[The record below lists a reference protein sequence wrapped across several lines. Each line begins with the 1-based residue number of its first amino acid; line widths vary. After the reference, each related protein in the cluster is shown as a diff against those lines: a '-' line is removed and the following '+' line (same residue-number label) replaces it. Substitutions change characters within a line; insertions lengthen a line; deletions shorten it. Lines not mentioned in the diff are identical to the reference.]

1 VRDIVMY
8 SEIGTIVMT
17 VAFNL
22 LPRLFPTA
30 TRQAAYKVQDRLD
43 EELSEK
49 ESGGSKVKLFFP
61 WKAMIVISVV
71 LTVVVNLVG

>member
-1 VRDIVMY
+1 VMFSVIGSIVL
-8 SEIGTIVMT
+8 T

-30 TRQAAYKVQDRLD
+30 TRQAAQKVQDRLD
-43 EELSEK
+43 EELTVK
-49 ESGGSKVKLFFP
+49 ESRGSKVKVFFP